1 MISIKPNAIFII
13 DAVGA
18 ILSITTLIIF
28 QKLLGVSSFTK
39 YVLVSLACILICFDV
54 LSYFYA
60 RKQFKKVFLKVIAY
74 SNIIYCCICLL
85 LLLYFFRDIS
95 VLGKIYFLL
104 EIFIIIL
111 LSKYEL
117 KLSKLL

>member
-39 YVLVSLACILICFDV
+39 YVLVSLACI
-54 LSYFYA
+54 
-60 RKQFKKVFLKVIAY
+60 
-74 SNIIYCCICLL
+74 
-85 LLLYFFRDIS
+85 
-95 VLGKIYFLL
+95 
-104 EIFIIIL
+104 
-111 LSKYEL
+111 
-117 KLSKLL
+117 